1 MGVSVQEE
9 LIYRV
14 KKNRANEARSALKK
28 IDMAHFERIFEKYLE
43 GDHKN

>member
-9 LIYRV
+9 LIYHV
-14 KKNRANEARSALKK
+14 KKNRANKVRSALKK